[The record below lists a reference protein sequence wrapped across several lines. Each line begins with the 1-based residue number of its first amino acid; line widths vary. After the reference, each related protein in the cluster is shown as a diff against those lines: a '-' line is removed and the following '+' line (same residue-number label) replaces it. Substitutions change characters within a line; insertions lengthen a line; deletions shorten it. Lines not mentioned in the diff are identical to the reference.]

1 MTNQQRQQPGP
12 PSSSGD
18 HRGIW
23 TALTVGAV
31 VLIAGAG
38 LLVIPWGGG
47 GGAVGDDRDAEA
59 SGSSQ
64 QVPDFPPEAY
74 RNDRYN
80 ELLDNKDIS
89 EYSDAERARYMIDEE
104 VWAKAEF
111 VSASNTG
118 ELAARWRASSLRDP
132 GELLDARQRE
142 ALLRTVAEHARVRSL
157 PTPDAYLALLG
168 GDPGSGLRP
177 ASEVRTGGNIEA
189 CFMYF
194 AETPI
199 PEDADSETILRRA
212 WEGLA
217 RHDHL
222 FDEAGVGEDG
232 AAFLIR
238 RVQTTRE
245 ARSLGLSGKY
255 ALDSSRWQSMYFGG
269 TMRFSERSPTL
280 EETLDAS
287 QSALVAFGHVLVR
300 YRDGRIANWMN
311 TWFYDEASG
320 RWRPSFMQTSIAKT
334 ALVVW

>member
-1 MTNQQRQQPGP
+1 MTNEQHAQTGKR
-12 PSSSGD
+12 
-18 HRGIW
+18 RGSARFRAWAFIAL
-23 TALTVGAV
+23 TALV
-31 VLIAGAG
+31 VAGGAGA
-38 LLVIPWGGG
+38 LLLS
-47 GGAVGDDRDAEA
+47 VGKGEATRADRDGEA
-59 SGSSQ
+59 TGSSPR
-64 QVPDFPPEAY
+64 VPDFPPEAY
-74 RNDRYN
+74 RNARYN

-104 VWAKAEF
+104 VWGNAEF

-118 ELAARWRASSLRDP
+118 ELASRWRTSSLRDP

-157 PTPDAYLALLG
+157 PTPDAYLALLD

-177 ASEVRTGGNIEA
+177 ASELRTGGNIEA

-255 ALDSSRWQSMYFGG
+255 ALDASRWQSMYFGG
-269 TMRFSERSPTL
+269 TMRFSERNPTL
-280 EETLDAS
+280 EATLDAS

-311 TWFYDEASG
+311 TWFYDDASG